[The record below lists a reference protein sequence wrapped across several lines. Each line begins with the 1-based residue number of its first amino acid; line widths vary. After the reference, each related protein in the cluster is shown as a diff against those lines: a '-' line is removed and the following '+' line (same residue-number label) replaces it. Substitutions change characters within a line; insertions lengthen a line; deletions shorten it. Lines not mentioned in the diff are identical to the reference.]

1 MAAVEVSPQRRLARR
16 RGDGYST
23 CAETPGE
30 ERRTFQRPTLEG
42 VGTASLQTASFR
54 RRNAEAARLRSGE
67 AEADAVLQ
75 GSMSLPRSGG
85 PKCALLEERA
95 CVRVSELRARERMP
109 RRQETGQQSTRTTRE
124 RVRVLIT
131 GGRIQRR
138 IQALAK
144 EIRRDFQAEPL
155 HLVSVLKGGV
165 FFLTDLARNIPGEVS
180 FDFIAVSSYGQ
191 KTHSSGQARLTRDLD
206 SSIEG
211 KTVIVVEDILDT
223 GMTLQYLLRLFQQR
237 KPKHLRVA
245 VLLDKPDRRIAA
257 VHADYVGFSIPNE
270 FVVGYGLDYAERY
283 RNLPYVG
290 VLLLGPGLKEKPAED

>member
-1 MAAVEVSPQRRLARR
+1 M
-16 RGDGYST
+16 
-23 CAETPGE
+23 
-30 ERRTFQRPTLEG
+30 
-42 VGTASLQTASFR
+42 
-54 RRNAEAARLRSGE
+54 
-67 AEADAVLQ
+67 
-75 GSMSLPRSGG
+75 
-85 PKCALLEERA
+85 PKRKKG
-95 CVRVSELRARERMP
+95 
-109 RRQETGQQSTRTTRE
+109 GQQSSGAPRE
-124 RVRVLIT
+124 RVKVLIT
-131 GGRIQRR
+131 GSRIQRR
-138 IQALAK
+138 IQALAQ
-144 EIRRDFQAEPL
+144 EIRKDFPGEPL

-191 KTHSSGQARLTRDLD
+191 KTHSSGQVRLTRDLD

-237 KPKHLRVA
+237 RPKHLRVA
-245 VLLDKPDRRIAA
+245 VLLDKPERRIAA

-290 VLLLGPGLKEKPAED
+290 VLLLGPGLKKKPAED

>member
-1 MAAVEVSPQRRLARR
+1 MKKSQKAR
-16 RGDGYST
+16 
-23 CAETPGE
+23 
-30 ERRTFQRPTLEG
+30 
-42 VGTASLQTASFR
+42 
-54 RRNAEAARLRSGE
+54 
-67 AEADAVLQ
+67 
-75 GSMSLPRSGG
+75 
-85 PKCALLEERA
+85 
-95 CVRVSELRARERMP
+95 
-109 RRQETGQQSTRTTRE
+109 QQSTEAPRA

-138 IQALAK
+138 IHALAR
-144 EIRRDFQAEPL
+144 EIRKDFPREPL

-180 FDFIAVSSYGQ
+180 FDFIAVSSYGE
-191 KTHSSGQARLTRDLD
+191 KTHSSGQVRLTRDLD

-245 VLLDKPDRRIAA
+245 VLLDKPERRIAA
-257 VHADYVGFSIPNE
+257 VQADYVGFSIPNE

-290 VLLLGPGLKEKPAED
+290 VLLIGPRLKKKPAED